1 MTDMIQ
7 NRYEAPS
14 SREVRID
21 SDRHFL
27 ESSGR
32 VLNYGKPGWAGSD
45 NEYDDEDII
54 F

>member
-1 MTDMIQ
+1 MTDMIR

-14 SREVRID
+14 SREVKLN

-27 ESSGR
+27 ESSG